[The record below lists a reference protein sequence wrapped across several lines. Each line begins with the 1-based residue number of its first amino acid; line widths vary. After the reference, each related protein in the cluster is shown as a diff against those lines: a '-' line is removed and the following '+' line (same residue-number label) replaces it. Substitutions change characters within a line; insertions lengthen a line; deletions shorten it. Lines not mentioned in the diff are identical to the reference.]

1 MATLTRQQIDM
12 LLQAHGI
19 NPTSPA
25 EKVRSVLLS
34 AHFSDD
40 EINSV
45 LLVLHENTTTKQA
58 HLQDAQRVFRSDKRL
73 SPAEISN
80 LLGID
85 VDIKQIETDHKRISQ
100 VSHTQFLIIVILAI
114 GLAVAALTF
123 FMYSTQVGFFH
134 PSAGL
139 RSSGTASTIL

>member
-19 NPTSPA
+19 DPTSPA

-34 AHFSDD
+34 AHFNDD

-45 LLVLHENTTTKQA
+45 LLVLHENTTTKQT

-73 SPAEISN
+73 SPSEISS

-114 GLAVAALTF
+114 GLAVATLTF
-123 FMYSTQVGFFH
+123 FMYSAQVGFFH

-139 RSSGTASTIL
+139 RSTGTVSTIP